1 MVDQSSLKNSK
12 ETKEVENY
20 SNWKETNIG
29 EYTDTQKS
37 MINEGFQPKKIW
49 VISYNL

>member
-20 SNWKETNIG
+20 SDWKETNFG
-29 EYTDTQKS
+29 EYTDTQKKYDKWKFS
-37 MINEGFQPKKIW
+37 TQKNMGYK
-49 VISYNL
+49 L